1 MIILYYFIQGIGT
14 PGIKECNTPPSSPM
28 LVTKTTRKMAVPI
41 DTDSVDF
48 RDSSSDF
55 YDLHDSMQLGE
66 LIELLIPMQ

>member
-1 MIILYYFIQGIGT
+1 MNYFIQDIGT
-14 PGIKECNTPPSSPM
+14 PGIKECNTLLSS
-28 LVTKTTRKMAVPI
+28 TTRKMAVPI

-55 YDLHDSMQLGE
+55 YDLHNSRQLGE